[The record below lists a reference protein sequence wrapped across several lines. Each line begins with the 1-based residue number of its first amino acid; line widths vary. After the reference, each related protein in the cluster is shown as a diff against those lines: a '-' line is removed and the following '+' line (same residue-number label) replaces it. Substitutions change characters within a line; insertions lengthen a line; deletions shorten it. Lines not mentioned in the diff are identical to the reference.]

1 MKELDNFKKFL
12 NEEKVNEEYSI
23 EYRAYDHLK
32 KLYALIEDS
41 REQEGEEAALGI
53 VDYAINYL
61 KNIEYSIKNK

>member
-12 NEEKVNEEYSI
+12 NEEEVNKEYSI

-41 REQEGEEAALGI
+41 REQDGEEAALGI
-53 VDYAINYL
+53 VDYAISYL
-61 KNIEYSIKNK
+61 KNIEYNIKTK